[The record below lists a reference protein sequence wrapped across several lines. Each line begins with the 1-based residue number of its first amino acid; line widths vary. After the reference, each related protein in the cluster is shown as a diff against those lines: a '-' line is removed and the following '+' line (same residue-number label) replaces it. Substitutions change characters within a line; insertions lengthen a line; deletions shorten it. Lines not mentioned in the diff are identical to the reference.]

1 MNRPLWNLS
10 TTRSISSIRHQ
21 HQCNINLGYKIKIR
35 LIPPVGFI
43 QRVAVID
50 KEIEILGIK
59 FKNGFNIDVPYDVLH
74 TNPVRFLM
82 ITFVQ
87 HRQSR
92 RLWSRILIKPW
103 IPISKLNKDFWGPN
117 ANDFYPERWIE
128 QPDLEKSWFYQPFG
142 GGPRNCIG
150 MRLALIEMK
159 IGILKIIEKFD
170 PVIFDSNT
178 KFQRNAFGFIESNP
192 PLKMQFL
199 PTNDF
204 DQILR

>member
-1 MNRPLWNLS
+1 
-10 TTRSISSIRHQ
+10 
-21 HQCNINLGYKIKIR
+21 
-35 LIPPVGFI
+35 
-43 QRVAVID
+43 
-50 KEIEILGIK
+50 
-59 FKNGFNIDVPYDVLH
+59 
-74 TNPVRFLM
+74 M

-87 HRQSR
+87 PGQSTNQVDSINPEFLSQ
-92 RLWSRILIKPW
+92 RLSETP
-103 IPISKLNKDFWGPN
+103 NKDFWGQS

-170 PVIFDSNT
+170 PVMFDSNT

-192 PLKMQFL
+192 PLKMQFI
-199 PTNDF
+199 PVNDF
-204 DQILR
+204 DPILR

>member
-1 MNRPLWNLS
+1 M
-10 TTRSISSIRHQ
+10 Q
-21 HQCNINLGYKIKIR
+21 Q
-35 LIPPVGFI
+35 
-43 QRVAVID
+43 
-50 KEIEILGIK
+50 ILGIK

-74 TNPVRFLM
+74 TNPVRVL
-82 ITFVQ
+82 ITFVRPGVQ
-87 HRQSR
+87 FGRP
-92 RLWSRILIKPW
+92 LKP
-103 IPISKLNKDFWGPN
+103 NKDFWGSN